1 VDSAFRQAKD
11 LQESERL
18 QHLCGL
24 ACVACSVLYFW
35 VLHSELSMVYNGTQE
50 WRARRWSRS
59 GAAGVCRGSRPLSA
73 LWSCL
78 ERALARDTSIGYLYG
93 PAARSRRSQGRD
105 ALGRSYFVEVN
116 TFRPAP
122 VRPAPAVH
130 APALALL
137 FSVALLA
144 GAYFS
149 SAALFLRNYHLTRR
163 GARDAVSLRSPVC
176 LNTSCPVHV
185 LSGSTPRH
193 LCVMHTAC

>member
-1 VDSAFRQAKD
+1 VS
-11 LQESERL
+11 
-18 QHLCGL
+18 
-24 ACVACSVLYFW
+24 ACSTSVASPASRVQYCTFW
-35 VLHSELSMVYNGTQE
+35 VLHSEFSMVYNGTQE

-116 TFRPAP
+116 TFRPAL